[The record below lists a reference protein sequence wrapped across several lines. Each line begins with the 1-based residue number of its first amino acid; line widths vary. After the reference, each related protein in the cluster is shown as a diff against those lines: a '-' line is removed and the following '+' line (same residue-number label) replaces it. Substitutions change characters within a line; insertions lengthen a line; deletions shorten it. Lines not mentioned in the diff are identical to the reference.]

1 MRRRTFFLLL
11 LMLLLA
17 VPVVGLVAVH
27 LVDGG
32 YWRGLI
38 ADRVEASTGRKLNLG
53 GPFAFT
59 WSLSPSLSLEAVSL
73 ANAPGAA
80 TPNML
85 RIGRIEVQLQLWSL
99 LGRQPD
105 IEQLILQ
112 DVELDLERD
121 AHGVGNW
128 QLTPAAGQV
137 GSAATEGGAAAP
149 ILRQA
154 VIEHAIIRY
163 RGGLGEITEI
173 MVEHGRLDGLAAE
186 TSARLE
192 IVGTLD
198 GIPMGL
204 SGNLARVGEVL
215 MGDVAQADL
224 SDLRFRLGDDV
235 LTGVAKLNWAPEQ
248 SMLHADLASERLEL
262 ATFLDLQGTMP
273 DKRAAGTQGTLDAL
287 TSLDADVRLQVAA
300 LLVHGFE
307 VKGVKAE
314 GRLRTGRLTMEPLSF
329 EFAGSPVHG
338 SLVLDGGSRPQ
349 RVAAEAAADG
359 LDVGDLLAKLGI
371 ARLVEGH
378 GDLRLELRG
387 SGQALRDWRA
397 DSEGNLRFLMSRGQ
411 LGSQLADQLAG
422 GLRQLLGALTGGNAG
437 PTTPIRCA
445 ALNAPVAKGIMHPDL
460 ILDTEHTTLVAH
472 GTVDLRRNRLDLVLS
487 PQAKSPNL
495 NVAVPVTVRGPI
507 ADPSFGLDDGD
518 AARRLASLLGSVVF
532 PPAAIGAFVDFGSAS
547 SNGCLELAAN
557 PKQPA
562 PAAAPSV
569 DSAIDA
575 VKEQVEGAGRKLL
588 DLLTPSP

>member
-27 LVDGG
+27 SVDGG

-59 WSLSPSLSLEAVSL
+59 WSLSPTLSLEAVSL

-85 RIGRIEVQLQLWSL
+85 RIGRIEVQLRLWSL

-235 LTGVAKLNWAPEQ
+235 LTGAANLNWAPEQ
-248 SMLHADLASERLEL
+248 SMLHADLASGRLEL

-287 TSLDADVRLQVAA
+287 TSLDADVRLRVAA

-397 DSEGNLRFLMSRGQ
+397 DSEGNLRFLMS
-411 LGSQLADQLAG
+411 
-422 GLRQLLGALTGGNAG
+422 
-437 PTTPIRCA
+437 
-445 ALNAPVAKGIMHPDL
+445 
-460 ILDTEHTTLVAH
+460 
-472 GTVDLRRNRLDLVLS
+472 
-487 PQAKSPNL
+487 
-495 NVAVPVTVRGPI
+495 
-507 ADPSFGLDDGD
+507 
-518 AARRLASLLGSVVF
+518 
-532 PPAAIGAFVDFGSAS
+532 
-547 SNGCLELAAN
+547 
-557 PKQPA
+557 
-562 PAAAPSV
+562 
-569 DSAIDA
+569 
-575 VKEQVEGAGRKLL
+575 
-588 DLLTPSP
+588 